1 METINIDLELKA
13 IIYNPRL
20 YLANFFADIR
30 NQIDTECHIYLEC
43 QDLNVENKE
52 QAVEN
57 QLVMIKEVDT
67 FEKQCLDNLSSYPMD
82 QLELNKDEPEH
93 YQLYERKKSL
103 FLNKTLVFLN
113 KSFLLLA
120 SYSSSE
126 KIVQLKFGVL
136 VIVEDEFLVNS
147 DMYKQVLK

>member
-113 KSFLLLA
+113 KSFLL
-120 SYSSSE
+120 
-126 KIVQLKFGVL
+126 
-136 VIVEDEFLVNS
+136 
-147 DMYKQVLK
+147 